1 MNKPRQESEQTIQK
15 RIMLALSRAGSRI
28 FRNNV
33 GAVTYRDP
41 HRSQSGGPVT
51 QCPRCGASNGAKRV
65 VRYGLCKGSS
75 DVIGWTQHRVT
86 DADIGRL
93 VAIFTAI
100 EVKRPGGHATA
111 EQCDFIDAVRAHG
124 GIAGI
129 AISPEQ
135 ALEIVELWRGAR

>member
-15 RIMLALSRAGSRI
+15 RIMLALSKAGSRI

-33 GAVTYRDP
+33 GVAIYQSQ

-75 DVIGWTQHRVT
+75 DIIGWTPHRVT

-93 VAIFTAI
+93 IAVFTAI
-100 EVKRPGGHATA
+100 DAKRPGEHATA
-111 EQCDFIDAVRAHG
+111 EQCDFFDAVRAHG
-124 GIAGI
+124 GIAGV
-129 AISPEQ
+129 AVSPEQ
-135 ALEIVELWRGAR
+135 AEAIIEQWRGAR